1 VSFRTEPSGVAARRI
16 LVVEDD
22 PDLREALG
30 EILRDEGYTVV
41 GAGHGEEALAL
52 LRREPSPPSLILL
65 DLTMPVMNGW
75 QFRAEQRRDP
85 DLSKIPVVL
94 LSAGERLSEQ
104 LQPLGIQDFVRKPIE
119 LGLLLRTIE
128 RYCS

>member
-1 VSFRTEPSGVAARRI
+1 MPSGSSKRI

-30 EILRDEGYTVV
+30 EILRDEGYTVA
-41 GAGHGEEALAL
+41 GAGHGQEALEL
-52 LRREPSPPSLILL
+52 LRGESGPTSLILL

-85 DLSKIPVVL
+85 DLSKIPVVV
-94 LSAGERLSEQ
+94 LSAGDRLADQ
-104 LQPLGIQDFVRKPIE
+104 LRALGIQNFVRKPIE
-119 LGLLLRTIE
+119 LTLLLQTVGK
-128 RYCS
+128 CCL